1 MTTDRIQDLLQQ
13 QNGQYSTLQKLLNRS
28 ANQRAWTAEFR
39 AVLDA
44 PLRYEVEVTDIRGPN
59 LFLLCRSAAAATR
72 LRFMTDDLLEKLQP
86 LASFAQVS
94 ELKLRI
100 ARLSPEMGDQH
111 SD

>member
-44 PLRYEVEVTDIRGPN
+44 PLRYEV
-59 LFLLCRSAAAATR
+59 
-72 LRFMTDDLLEKLQP
+72 
-86 LASFAQVS
+86 
-94 ELKLRI
+94 
-100 ARLSPEMGDQH
+100 
-111 SD
+111 

>member
-13 QNGQYSTLQKLLNRS
+13 KNGQYSSLQKLLNRT

-72 LRFMTDDLLEKLQP
+72 LRFMAEDFLEKLRP
-86 LASFAQVS
+86 LASFAQIRVQ
-94 ELKLRI
+94 KLRI
-100 ARLSPEMGDQH
+100 AQLSPEIGDQY